1 MVMSFFKK
9 SSGGLE
15 HVVTRSV
22 GMLGDARRSFDL
34 ATLALLTDT
43 DWTAVES
50 DIRETDQRINH
61 AEQELRSELVVHVA
75 VQGSTDIGSV
85 LGMILLLKKI
95 ERIGDQAKNVLDL
108 AETGV
113 LLDNEPDTDALL
125 AERGIIST
133 MFGEAA
139 ELLAEPDDERVAD
152 FTARAGAMIDAHQA
166 EILGYMHSDRPGRE
180 VVPRAIYYRY
190 LKRIVANLLG
200 IVRSVDEPI
209 PTLDYL
215 DGGETDTE
223 D

>member
-1 MVMSFFKK
+1 MVLSFFSK
-9 SSGGLE
+9 SSGGLD
-15 HVVTRSV
+15 HIVSKSV
-22 GMLGDARRSFDL
+22 GMLGDARHSFDL

-43 DWTAVES
+43 DASAVDA
-50 DIRETDQRINH
+50 DIRDTDQRINQT
-61 AEQELRSELVVHVA
+61 EQELRAELVVHVT

-85 LGMILLLKKI
+85 LGLILLLKKI
-95 ERIGDQAKNVLDL
+95 ERVGDQAKNVLDL
-108 AETGV
+108 AQSGV
-113 LLDNEPDTDALL
+113 GLAHEDDTEAML

-139 ELLAEPDDERVAD
+139 ELLAEPDEARLEELSTRGGALLDE
-152 FTARAGAMIDAHQA
+152 HQA
-166 EILGYMHSDRPGRE
+166 KIEEYLHSDRPGRE

-200 IVRSVDEPI
+200 IVRTATEPL

-215 DGGETDTE
+215 DDGTIDTD